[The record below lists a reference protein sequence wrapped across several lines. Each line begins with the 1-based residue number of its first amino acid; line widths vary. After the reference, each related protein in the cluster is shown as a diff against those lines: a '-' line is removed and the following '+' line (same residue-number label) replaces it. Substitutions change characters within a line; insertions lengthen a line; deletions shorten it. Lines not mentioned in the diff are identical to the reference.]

1 MSAERAILFSVQ
13 AAISAVQDE
22 SSVRNRNCVSVPTF
36 WDGAVAAG
44 VALVLIACAG
54 SASAQTSAIQVD
66 RARAGI
72 PLGSSM
78 TINVSGSIGP
88 LSVQPS
94 FDGVDSSYD
103 PLTHRLLLTGRALGS
118 GTVTLTDRTGSTTSI
133 AVLVALPA
141 GTIPTDVD
149 VSLAGTVTQSFVAAH
164 VRDAI
169 ERALVRQPG
178 TGLDVHGVTI
188 PATLAPGDRLEAQAG
203 ISIDGRGTYVD
214 VSGRTN
220 LHVHVDPVGSLDP
233 AVLFYSDDPEYVSA
247 TLSGVLIHG
256 TIDVAAP
263 IRIFAYHVADGAP
276 RRMSL
281 VLRAAV
287 PSHVQMLGTISGA
300 SPAFAYIGQQS
311 SARFLAARAS
321 GQSAIVAIP
330 ANLPYEVPFG
340 LMQPGDL
347 IEAIED
353 LRVIDGGPVDVAL
366 VTSPGAT
373 PLPPFDGPELTGDSH
388 RRRGVYALTSVAPLD
403 LTFAGGTPEP
413 VPVSVGDGT
422 LLNERAD
429 GRSLG
434 GDYGVVRPLA
444 LHLANPAQTPLNV
457 YLYELTSGAG
467 GATATLWFTG
477 DASAT
482 LIPCIDDSTQPH
494 LIKAF
499 ALAAGETR
507 TVTGAFMT
515 DGAASYP
522 IRFGLS
528 AMAPLPVAPGS
539 CAPTPPS
546 REP

>member
-1 MSAERAILFSVQ
+1 
-13 AAISAVQDE
+13 
-22 SSVRNRNCVSVPTF
+22 VRNRKSVTVPTSRS
-36 WDGAVAAG
+36 GAVALCLAL
-44 VALVLIACAG
+44 ALVA
-54 SASAQTSAIQVD
+54 SAVRGNAQTSAIQVD

-78 TINVSGSIGP
+78 TINVSGAIGP

-103 PLTHRLLLTGRALGS
+103 PLTHRLLLTGRAPGS
-118 GTVTLTDRTGSTTSI
+118 GTLALTDRNGNTATIT
-133 AVLVALPA
+133 VLVGLPA
-141 GTIPTDVD
+141 GTIPADVD
-149 VSLAGTVTQSFVAAH
+149 VALAGTVAQSFVAARI
-164 VRDAI
+164 RDAI

-188 PATLAPGDRLEAQAG
+188 PATLAPGDKLEAQAG
-203 ISIDGRGTYVD
+203 ISIDGRGTFVD

-220 LHVHVDPVGSLDP
+220 LHVHVDTVGNLDP
-233 AVLFYSDDPEYVSA
+233 AVLFYSDDPEYIGA
-247 TLSGVLIHG
+247 ALSGVLIHG
-256 TIDVAAP
+256 TIDMSAP

-300 SPAFAYIGQQS
+300 SPAFPYIGQQS

-321 GQSAIVAIP
+321 GQSAIVAVA
-330 ANLPYEVPFG
+330 ANQPYEVPFG

-353 LRVIDGGPVDVAL
+353 LRVIDGGPVDVAI
-366 VTSPGAT
+366 VTSPGAM
-373 PLPPFDGPELTGDSH
+373 PLPPLDGPELAGDSH
-388 RRRGVYALTSVAPLD
+388 DRRGVYALTGIAPLD

-413 VPVSVGDGT
+413 APVSVGDGT
-422 LLNERAD
+422 LLNQRPD
-429 GRSLG
+429 GRPLG
-434 GDYGVVRPLA
+434 GDYGVVRPLD
-444 LHLANPAQTPLNV
+444 LHLANPASTPLNV

-477 DASAT
+477 EAAAT
-482 LIPCIDDSTQPH
+482 LIPCIDDSVQPH
-494 LIKAF
+494 LVKLF
-499 ALAAGETR
+499 TLAAGETR

-528 AMAPLPVAPGS
+528 ATAPLPAPPGG
-539 CAPTPPS
+539 CAPTPSAGLNPLAQACAAADQA
-546 REP
+546 RG

>member
-1 MSAERAILFSVQ
+1 
-13 AAISAVQDE
+13 
-22 SSVRNRNCVSVPTF
+22 VRNRNCVTVPTF

-44 VALVLIACAG
+44 VALVLIASAG
-54 SASAQTSAIQVD
+54 SAAAQTTAIQVD

-78 TINVSGSIGP
+78 TINVSGTIGP
-88 LSVQPS
+88 LNVQPS
-94 FDGVDSSYD
+94 FDGIDGSYD
-103 PLTHRLLLTGRALGS
+103 PLTHRLLLTGRAPGS
-118 GTVTLTDRTGSTTSI
+118 GTVTLTDRNGNTASI
-133 AVLVALPA
+133 TVLVALPA
-141 GTIPTDVD
+141 GSIPSDIDVA
-149 VSLAGTVTQSFVAAH
+149 LAGTVTQSFVAARI
-164 VRDAI
+164 RDAV

-188 PATLAPGDRLEAQAG
+188 PATLSPGDKLEAQAG
-203 ISIDGRGTYVD
+203 ISIDGRGAYVD

-220 LHVHVDPVGSLDP
+220 LHVHVDPLGNLDP
-233 AVLFYSDDPEYVSA
+233 AVLFYSDDPEYLSG

-256 TIDVAAP
+256 TVDAAAP
-263 IRIFAYHVADGAP
+263 VRIFAYHVADGAP

-281 VLRAAV
+281 VLHTAV

-300 SPAFAYIGQQS
+300 SPAFTYIGQQS

-321 GQSAIVAIP
+321 GQSAILTVA
-330 ANLPYEVPFG
+330 ANLPYEIPFG
-340 LMQPGDL
+340 PMQPGDL

-353 LRVIDGGPVDVAL
+353 LRVIDGGPVDVAI
-366 VTSPGAT
+366 VTRPGAA
-373 PLPPFDGPELTGDSH
+373 PLPAFDGPELAGDSH
-388 RRRGVYALTSVAPLD
+388 GRRGVFALTGVAPLD
-403 LTFAGGTPEP
+403 LTFTGGIPEP
-413 VPVSVGDGT
+413 APVSVGDGT
-422 LLNERAD
+422 LSNERPD
-429 GRSLG
+429 GRPLG
-434 GDYGVVRPLA
+434 GDYGVVRPLV
-444 LHLANPAQTPLNV
+444 LHLANPGQTPLNV

-477 DASAT
+477 DAAAT
-482 LIPCIDDSTQPH
+482 LIPCIDDSAQPH

-528 AMAPLPVAPGS
+528 ATAPLPVAPGG